1 MSIIKVTN
9 LSVFF
14 NNKPIFK
21 DLKFNIDKGDYFC
34 IVGENGSGKT
44 TLMKSILGLSIK
56 YNGSIEFNGITRRSI
71 GWLPQRSETKRD
83 FPASALEIVLSGFAG
98 KQKFGLFYTA
108 AQKKIAR
115 ENMAKMEIADIA
127 QKSFSALSGGQQQ
140 RVLLCR
146 ALTAAEKVLLLDEP
160 VTGLDSSAENEMY
173 QGLNKLN
180 DEGITVIMITHDVK
194 KAATVANKIL
204 HIANNEYFFGSCEEY
219 VKTELYNN
227 ITGGK

>member
-1 MSIIKVTN
+1 MSIIKVKN
-9 LSVFF
+9 LSVSFD
-14 NNKPIFK
+14 NKPIFK
-21 DLKFNIDKGDYFC
+21 NLKFNIDKGDYFC

-44 TLMKSILGLSIK
+44 TLMKSILGLPIK
-56 YNGSIEFNGITRRSI
+56 YTGSIEFNGITGRSI

-115 ENMAKMEIADIA
+115 ENMLKMEIADIA

-160 VTGLDSSAENEMY
+160 VTGLDTSAENEMY
-173 QGLNKLN
+173 EILKKLN

-194 KAATVANKIL
+194 KAASVANKIL

-219 VKTELYNN
+219 KKTDFYKN